1 MASKTT
7 TSTMPA
13 LPLPAG
19 HWTLDPFHSAVGFT
33 IRHLGISKVRGQ
45 FGRFEADLTVGDA
58 LDGCAVT
65 ATVAL
70 DSIETGN
77 ADRDAHVIGPDMLD
91 VTNRPAMTF
100 RSTRI
105 DGDGDDWTMEGDLTI
120 GEVSRS
126 VTFDVEF
133 GGVELSTVDGRRHAG
148 FEAKG
153 EIRRSDFG
161 LGFGLPVLGDAIKI
175 QLDMQFIE
183 PE

>member
-1 MASKTT
+1 MTSETMTT
-7 TSTMPA
+7 TTA
-13 LPLPAG
+13 LPLAAG

-45 FGRFEADLTVGDA
+45 FGRFEADLTVGDT
-58 LDGCAVT
+58 LEDCVVT

-70 DSIETGN
+70 DSIDTGN
-77 ADRDAHVIGPDMLD
+77 ADRDAHVSGPDMLD
-91 VTNRPAMTF
+91 VADRPVMAF

-120 GEVSRS
+120 GEETRP

-133 GGVELSTVDGRRHAG
+133 GGVEDSVVDGRRHAG

-161 LGFGLPVLGDAIKI
+161 LGFAMAILGDSVKI
-175 QLDMQFIE
+175 QLDMQFVE